1 MMIKTKIKK
10 ALELKEYRKEQ
21 FKISVQKSRNELEG
35 EYAKL
40 EFIINNYE
48 QIIGEFNKK
57 HKEGLINVKD
67 LDFFYNYIFYL
78 SKQIEQQKKNV
89 SLKFEEVELKQK
101 GLINAHMEK
110 RVFEM
115 LYNKICSE
123 EDRKKTKGEQK
134 EADLLFLS
142 KKNRR

>member
-1 MMIKTKIKK
+1 MIKTKIKK
-10 ALELKEYRKEQ
+10 ALELKEYKKEQ

-40 EFIINNYE
+40 EFIMNNYE
-48 QIIGEFNKK
+48 QIINEFNKK
-57 HKEGLINVKD
+57 HKEGLINAQE

-101 GLINAHMEK
+101 GLMNAHMEK

-115 LYNKICSE
+115 LYNKISSE
-123 EDRKKTKGEQK
+123 ENKKKIKGEQK
-134 EADLLFLS
+134 EADFLFLS